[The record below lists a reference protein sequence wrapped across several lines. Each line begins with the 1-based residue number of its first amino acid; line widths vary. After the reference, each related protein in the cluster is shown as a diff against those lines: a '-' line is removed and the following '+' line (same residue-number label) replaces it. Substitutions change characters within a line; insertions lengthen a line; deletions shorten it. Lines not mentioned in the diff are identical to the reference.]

1 MEAMKGLFFPRV
13 ISPLFYG
20 LRLLP
25 AVSHPRPCGDGALRE
40 IWDAGASH
48 AGGSSSP
55 GHSTA
60 AVPVEL
66 SVNSASTRDNV
77 GTVSVTI
84 LTRLPSR
91 STSTSSGP
99 SRRAPESS
107 RAIAEH
113 LKIVPDLPLALL
125 GAPVDIGALVKLG
138 SLVSCEARPR
148 LVKPPPGTRLHVP
161 FRHNRG
167 SAVIHPSRSRG

>member
-84 LTRLPSR
+84 LTRL
-91 STSTSSGP
+91 SSLGP
-99 SRRAPESS
+99 LVASAGGIIFVCPRPPT
-107 RAIAEH
+107 
-113 LKIVPDLPLALL
+113 LDLPRAL
-125 GAPVDIGALVKLG
+125 G
-138 SLVSCEARPR
+138 PR
-148 LVKPPPGTRLHVP
+148 
-161 FRHNRG
+161 
-167 SAVIHPSRSRG
+167 